1 MKDYPSRD
9 KNQRPNAAHPLKWLS
24 QPTRH
29 QALFQ
34 HAQQLMDL
42 EHAVQALLPAP
53 LRTGCRVLQFEQGV
67 LVLGVP
73 SGQFATRIKQL
84 TVRIHQGLQQGQ
96 WPVQRIQIRVQ
107 PHQSNLPPAPY
118 TVSAQPKRLS
128 PAAADA
134 FLSLKKELPEGPL
147 AQAVAQL
154 LEKHSGKG

>member
-73 SGQFATRIKQL
+73 SGQLNRKSTRLNSSHVAISYA
-84 TVRIHQGLQQGQ
+84 G
-96 WPVQRIQIRVQ
+96 
-107 PHQSNLPPAPY
+107 
-118 TVSAQPKRLS
+118 
-128 PAAADA
+128 
-134 FLSLKKELPEGPL
+134 FCLKK
-147 AQAVAQL
+147 
-154 LEKHSGKG
+154 KNTNIKRSTT